1 MKPSLLILAAGI
13 GSRYGS
19 LKQIDKFG
27 PSGES
32 LIDYSIFDAIKAG
45 FQKAIFIINKSMEKE
60 FQEILVK
67 RFQEK
72 IEVHY
77 VFQEIEDVPEG
88 IQITAQREKPWGTA
102 QAVLMAAPKI
112 KEPFAVINADDFYG
126 ANSFKIIFSYL
137 SSLEKEDRNYCL
149 VGFRLSKTLSE
160 HGHVARA
167 ICELD
172 DEGNL
177 KSIVERTR
185 ILKIQGKI
193 VYQDEKDNLIPI
205 QGDPIVSTNFMGFTP
220 SVFSHLDFYFDKF
233 IQEHSQDPKAE
244 LYLPE
249 VLNEIISKNKA
260 RVKVL
265 SSGERWF
272 GVTYKEDKTLV
283 AQNIQALV
291 HRGIYP
297 ANLWQ

>member
-45 FQKAIFIINKSMEKE
+45 FQKATFIINKSMEKE

-77 VFQEIEDVPEG
+77 IFQEIEDIPER
-88 IQITAQREKPWGTA
+88 IQVTARREKPWGTA
-102 QAVLMAAPKI
+102 QAVLLAAPRI
-112 KEPFAVINADDFYG
+112 KESFAVINADDFYG

-137 SSLEKEDRNYCL
+137 SSLEREDKNYCL

-172 DEGNL
+172 EEGYL

-193 VYQDEKDNLIPI
+193 VYQDEKDDLIPI

-244 LYLPE
+244 LYLPN

-265 SSGERWF
+265 RSGESWF
-272 GVTYKEDKTLV
+272 GVTYKEDKAFV
-283 AQNIQALV
+283 AQNIQGLV

-297 ANLWQ
+297 ANLWK

>member
-1 MKPSLLILAAGI
+1 MKPGLLILAAGI

-19 LKQIDKFG
+19 LKQMDKFG

-32 LIDYSIFDAIKAG
+32 LIDYSIFDALKAG
-45 FQKAIFIINKSMEKE
+45 FQKATFIINKSMEKE

-88 IQITAQREKPWGTA
+88 IQFTPQREKPWGTA
-102 QAVLMAAPKI
+102 QAVLMAAPII
-112 KEPFAVINADDFYG
+112 KESFAVINADDFYG
-126 ANSFKIIFSYL
+126 TNSFRIIFSYL
-137 SSLEKEDRNYCL
+137 SSLEKEDKNYCL

-172 DEGNL
+172 EEGYL

-185 ILKIQGKI
+185 ILKIEGKI
-193 VYQDEKDNLIPI
+193 VYQDEKNNLIPI

-233 IQEHSQDPKAE
+233 IREHNQDPKAE
-244 LYLPE
+244 LFLPE
-249 VLNEIISKNKA
+249 VLNEIISRNKA

-265 SSGERWF
+265 SSDEQWF
-272 GVTYKEDKTLV
+272 GVTYKEDKASV
-283 AQNIQALV
+283 AQNIQELV
-291 HRGIYP
+291 HRGVYP

>member
-32 LIDYSIFDAIKAG
+32 LIDYSIFDALKAG
-45 FQKAIFIINKSMEKE
+45 FQKATFIINMSMEKE

-77 VFQEIEDVPEG
+77 VFQEIEDIPER
-88 IQITAQREKPWGTA
+88 IQVTSQREKPWGTA
-102 QAVLMAAPKI
+102 QAVLLAAPKI

-137 SSLEKEDRNYCL
+137 SSLEREDKNYCL

-172 DEGNL
+172 EEGYL

-193 VYQDEKDNLIPI
+193 VYQDEKDDLIPI

-244 LYLPE
+244 LYLPN

-265 SSGERWF
+265 RSGESWF
-272 GVTYKEDKTLV
+272 GVTYKEDKAFV
-283 AQNIQALV
+283 AQNIQGLV

-297 ANLWQ
+297 ANLWK

>member
-19 LKQIDKFG
+19 LKQIDQFG

-32 LIDYSIFDAIKAG
+32 LIDYSLFDALKAG
-45 FQKAIFIINKSMEKE
+45 FQKATFIINKSMEKE
-60 FQEILVK
+60 FQEILAK

-88 IQITAQREKPWGTA
+88 IQVTAQREKPWGTA

-112 KEPFAVINADDFYG
+112 NEPFAVINADDFYG
-126 ANSFKIIFSYL
+126 ANSFRMMFSYL
-137 SSLEKEDRNYCL
+137 SSLEREDKNYCL
-149 VGFRLSKTLSE
+149 VGFLLSKTLSE

-172 DEGNL
+172 DQGYL

-185 ILKIQGKI
+185 ILKKEGKI

-205 QGDPIVSTNFMGFTP
+205 RGNPIVSTNFMGFTP
-220 SVFSHLDFYFDKF
+220 SVFSHLDFYFNEF

-244 LYLPE
+244 LYLPN
-249 VLNEIISKNKA
+249 VLNEIISRNEA

-272 GVTYKEDKTLV
+272 GVTYKEDKASV
-283 AQNIQALV
+283 AQNIQGLV
-291 HRGIYP
+291 HQGIYP

>member
-1 MKPSLLILAAGI
+1 M
-13 GSRYGS
+13 
-19 LKQIDKFG
+19 DKFG

-32 LIDYSIFDAIKAG
+32 LIDYSIFDALKAG
-45 FQKAIFIINKSMEKE
+45 FQKATFIINKSMEKE

-72 IEVHY
+72 IEVRY

-88 IQITAQREKPWGTA
+88 IQVTAQREKPWGTA

-137 SSLEKEDRNYCL
+137 SSLEREDKNYCL
-149 VGFRLSKTLSE
+149 VGFRLSNTLSE

-167 ICELD
+167 VCELD
-172 DEGNL
+172 EEGYL

-185 ILKIQGKI
+185 ILKTEGKI
-193 VYQDEKDNLIPI
+193 VFQDEKDDLIPI

-220 SVFSHLDFYFDKF
+220 SVFSHLDFYFNEF

-244 LYLPE
+244 LYLPN
-249 VLNEIISKNKA
+249 VLNEIIGKNEA

-272 GVTYKEDKTLV
+272 GVTYKEDKASV
-283 AQNIQALV
+283 AQDIQRLV
-291 HRGIYP
+291 KRGIYP
-297 ANLWQ
+297 ANLWK